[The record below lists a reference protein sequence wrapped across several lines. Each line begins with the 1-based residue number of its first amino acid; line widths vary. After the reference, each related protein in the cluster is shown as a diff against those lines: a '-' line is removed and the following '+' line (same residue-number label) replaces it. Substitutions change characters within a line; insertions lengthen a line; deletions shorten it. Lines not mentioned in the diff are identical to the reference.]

1 MLRIGDHS
9 PQCTIGMYIMSLRRE
24 ASVEIR
30 FTSLPTG
37 YSVRAA
43 LLSRSDLVN
52 TCAATDD
59 TAVSC
64 LRLSTITTPTDT
76 HLRHEADAAVKSDTH
91 GLVPEAMD
99 GDRLQ
104 RGAKEHAQRN
114 GDSEHSTA
122 PTSEP
127 PESAHEPRH
136 ATHAAAHARRT
147 PAQSLGTRLTGA

>member
-1 MLRIGDHS
+1 MLRIGDQR

-52 TCAATDD
+52 TCAATDG

-64 LRLSTITTPTDT
+64 LRLSTIITPTDT
-76 HLRHEADAAVKSDTH
+76 HLRHEADAAVKTDTH

-114 GDSEHSTA
+114 GDSEQSTA
-122 PTSEP
+122 PTSQP
-127 PESAHEPRH
+127 PESAHEP
-136 ATHAAAHARRT
+136 
-147 PAQSLGTRLTGA
+147 QSMPHTRLPTRDGPPRRVLGPV